1 VAHMSADVLRAVGW
15 LALIGLW
22 MALAGTPALAQPVGR
37 AGLLGDVEWVIGALA
52 KDSSDAFVIEATDL
66 IEESQDGNPG
76 VMLRNASI
84 AFRDWGRVEL
94 GTIRA
99 VERLGTAG
107 LKQIVFL
114 LPNVIDL
121 YNLEGQ
127 ALPPPIQLG
136 AASLTAE
143 FAPERDVL
151 RHVALVL
158 RNAGFTEAAGTFAL
172 DKLSIVSTAVPKV
185 GGLLVSTLAIDIDGL
200 SMQGT
205 GQDRFK
211 VGKLAV
217 RQDAEDV
224 RTSAVE
230 AFVSSLRDF
239 PKSVDSAFGGEETL
253 RNLVAALK
261 RHGVLMSAI
270 RLSARLGGL
279 EFVDKARDQ
288 NLRLAGFVI
297 EQELRGFDRGT
308 VDWRFAAEYAGLET
322 PQTTMDP
329 RLFLTGL
336 AVDLAISGIPAGRI
350 LEAVDASYARTPIG
364 QADSA
369 LPKLMQE
376 IGTASGL
383 SVQVNRLAFATPRLA
398 GQARGRF
405 QLDPGAAQF
414 GEGEAFITLHGLDR
428 LIEGMRTGQDA
439 YDPGTT
445 GFLMMLGALAV
456 PARAPDGRPAQ
467 SMRVQ
472 FGRDGKL
479 MVNGRDL
486 TRPPQQQVP

>member
-1 VAHMSADVLRAVGW
+1 MAGDVFRAVGR
-15 LALIGLW
+15 LALMGLW
-22 MALAGTPALAQPVGR
+22 LTLADTPALAQPAAR
-37 AGLLGDVEWVIGALA
+37 AGLLRDVEWVIGALA
-52 KDSSDAFVIEATDL
+52 KDSSDAFVIEATDM

-76 VMLRNASI
+76 VTLRNASI

-99 VERLGTAG
+99 VERVGTAG

-114 LPNVIDL
+114 LPNIIEL

-136 AASLTAE
+136 AATLTAE

-172 DKLSIVSTAVPKV
+172 DKLSIVSTAVPKI

-200 SMQGT
+200 SMQGA

-211 VGKLAV
+211 IGKLAV

-224 RTSAVE
+224 QTSAVE
-230 AFVSSLRDF
+230 AFVASLRDAYNATDMA
-239 PKSVDSAFGGEETL
+239 SSWEATL
-253 RNLVAALK
+253 RSAVAALK

-270 RLSARLGGL
+270 RHSARLGGL

-288 NLRLAGFVI
+288 NVRLAGFVV

-308 VDWRFAAEYAGLET
+308 IDWRFAAEYAGLDT

-336 AVDLAISGIPAGRI
+336 AVDLAINGIPAGRI
-350 LEAVDASYARTPIG
+350 LDAVDASYARTPIG
-364 QADSA
+364 QTDSA
-369 LPKLMQE
+369 LPRLMQE
-376 IGTASGL
+376 IGMASGL
-383 SVQVNRLAFATPRLA
+383 SVQINRLAFATPRLA

-414 GEGEAFITLHGLDR
+414 GEGEALITLHGLDR
-428 LIEGMRTGQDA
+428 LIEDMRTGQDT
-439 YDPGTT
+439 YDPGTA
-445 GFLMMLGALAV
+445 GFLKMLGALAAPV
-456 PARAPDGRPAQ
+456 RAPDGRPAH